1 MVMRNVR
8 YIPISETLW
17 SAWYAWRPVFPIDDH
32 GAFWLEEIW
41 RRRHPET
48 GQHEH
53 RSFRTETAKLQELTA
68 RFF

>member
-8 YIPISETLW
+8 HILISETLW

-32 GAFWLEEIW
+32 GAFWLEDIW
-41 RRRHPET
+41 HRRHPDT
-48 GQHEH
+48 GRREY
-53 RSFRTETAKLQELTA
+53 RSFRTETAKDQELTT

>member
-1 MVMRNVR
+1 MRNVR